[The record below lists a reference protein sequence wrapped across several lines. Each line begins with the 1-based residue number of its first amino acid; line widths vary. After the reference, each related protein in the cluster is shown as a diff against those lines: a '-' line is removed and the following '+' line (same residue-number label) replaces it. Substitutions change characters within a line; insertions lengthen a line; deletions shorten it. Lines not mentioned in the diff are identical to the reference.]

1 MKITK
6 TQLKEIIKEEIK
18 EAIRAGSAMPA
29 GGALLEPDGPVV
41 VGASG
46 AFNMDVMVDG
56 QSLAITGQ
64 LDPDVMEEL
73 LDAGV
78 LKDPR
83 AMR

>member
-6 TQLKEIIKEEIK
+6 TQLKQIIKEEIK
-18 EAIRAGSAMPA
+18 EAIRAGSAMPV

-41 VGASG
+41 VMGASG

-64 LDPDVMEEL
+64 LDPDVVEEL
-73 LDAGV
+73 LDG
-78 LKDPR
+78 L
-83 AMR
+83 MI